1 MPDQARGPAGSTGRA
16 RANGREAAFA
26 DDRTSTDP
34 GPAVGPVPEGGS
46 RDPLENAVSRRRHVV
61 RVLVAV
67 TGLAWVSGCDGP
79 MEPPPEP
86 PPLQLV
92 TVTPP
97 AAELTARG
105 MSVQLTAEVR
115 DLNGAVMTGATV
127 VWRSLDAAV
136 ATVDPSGLATA
147 VDDGTAHIV
156 ASAGYASGSAVVT
169 VMRRTASVELSPS
182 AGTIAPGGTVQLRA
196 EAFDANGHPVT
207 DAALSWESGDPAVA
221 TVDET
226 GLVTGV
232 GPGVVTVR
240 ANAGTEWA
248 TARITVSDPQRD
260 VLAALYEAT
269 DGPNWIRAD
278 NWMTDA
284 PLWEWY
290 GVYTD
295 GSGRVRNLWIHD
307 NNLRGRIPP
316 ELAGLTS
323 LVSLD
328 LSGNDLGG
336 RIPRELGGLASLET
350 LYLQENGLRGRIPA
364 ELGELAELKSLY
376 LSGNDLRGRIPPQ
389 LGELAGLGWLYLDD
403 NDLGGRIPPEL
414 GGLANLEKVYLD
426 GNDLSGPIP
435 PEFGALGNLEW
446 LFLNDNDLTGPL
458 PPELGEMS
466 DLLILDLAN
475 NAGLAGPLPAE
486 LTNLRLWSLAVGGTG
501 LCASSDPE
509 FQTWLN
515 TLTHGGGGIPIC
527 TGGARAAG
535 MPPPGGADANEG
547 GFAQAVPS
555 VASHMSDGRSGMPG
569 IEGPA
574 TSGLGYHVG
583 R

>member
-105 MSVQLTAEVR
+105 MTVQLTAEVR
-115 DLNGAVMTGATV
+115 DLNGVVMTGATV

-136 ATVDPSGLATA
+136 ATVDPSGLAMA

-156 ASAGYASGSAVVT
+156 ASVGYASGSAVVT

-295 GSGRVRNLWIHD
+295 RSGRVRNLWIHD

-316 ELAGLTS
+316 E
-323 LVSLD
+323 
-328 LSGNDLGG
+328 
-336 RIPRELGGLASLET
+336 
-350 LYLQENGLRGRIPA
+350 
-364 ELGELAELKSLY
+364 
-376 LSGNDLRGRIPPQ
+376 

-446 LFLNDNDLTGPL
+446 LFLNDNDLTGPI

-527 TGGARAAG
+527 TGSARAAG

-547 GFAQAVPS
+547 GFTQAVPS